1 MIERPSRHNRRFKA
15 SPWPRLSGVEVGPTG
30 LPVCYRGT
38 DDTVAATCESFSRFV
53 KTGFS

>member
-1 MIERPSRHNRRFKA
+1 MKGHIRELRPGHWA
-15 SPWPRLSGVEVGPTG
+15 IVLEVGPTG